1 MIDFLKFNDD
11 ISDEMLAAYIDGNA
25 TDEESVKIKDALSSN
40 EMLSEVADVLNDIKS
55 YDDSVDWGIV
65 EVDDESLSIDFPLN
79 SQYDELMVASA
90 IQEPPEISI
99 ELPPLEFEP
108 PFEDDP
114 LELEEEPPEE
124 LPDPEPDPEPVLE
137 LPAVVATEFE

>member
-11 ISDEMLAAYIDGNA
+11 ISDEMLAAYIDGNV
-25 TDEESVKIKDALSSN
+25 TDEEFVKIKDALSSN

-65 EVDDESLSIDFPLN
+65 EDGKESLSIDFPMN
-79 SQYDELMVASA
+79 HQYDELMVASA

-99 ELPPLEFEP
+99 ELPPSESS
-108 PFEDDP
+108 DDIGKNDDS
-114 LELEEEPPEE
+114 LDDLFD
-124 LPDPEPDPEPVLE
+124 L
-137 LPAVVATEFE
+137 

>member
-65 EVDDESLSIDFPLN
+65 VDDNESLSIDFPLN

-90 IQEPPEISI
+90 IQEPPEISL
-99 ELPPLEFEP
+99 ELPPLESS
-108 PFEDDP
+108 DDIGKDDDS
-114 LELEEEPPEE
+114 LDDLF
-124 LPDPEPDPEPVLE
+124 D
-137 LPAVVATEFE
+137 